1 MDTTDETTFYR
12 LPNIIL
18 TYNNAVYWYTEED
31 SVEGT
36 LRGLNDS
43 WNELCGTTSPLT
55 VCRLQRP
62 MPHSRP
68 LDLIPKSLPLWLP
81 STRVKTLSGVFT
93 HDYTVPTWIIFVG
106 PVDRPND
113 DCLVILKDLEGLG
126 LDDNDLI
133 SAICKPQHLWAW
145 AAC

>member
-18 TYNNAVYWYTEED
+18 TNKNTLYWYIEED

-43 WNELCGTTSPLT
+43 WNKLRGTTSPLT

-68 LDLIPKSLPLWLP
+68 LDLILKSLPLW
-81 STRVKTLSGVFT
+81 
-93 HDYTVPTWIIFVG
+93 
-106 PVDRPND
+106 
-113 DCLVILKDLEGLG
+113 
-126 LDDNDLI
+126 
-133 SAICKPQHLWAW
+133 
-145 AAC
+145 